1 MASVRPGDLLRHCFP
16 VCVSLGCQEGVG
28 DSMICH
34 AVGSIWEEHHYDGC
48 FKKQCYVDPN
58 KDNKYTTTTV
68 GAGKAGTTPNPK

>member
-1 MASVRPGDLLRHCFP
+1 
-16 VCVSLGCQEGVG
+16 
-28 DSMICH
+28 MICH

-68 GAGKAGTTPNPK
+68 GAGKQTKPVRVGKQTNEYR